1 MNTDDSKMR
10 GGLLSIPILIN
21 IGSSACN
28 LYEIFIKDDETTNKK
43 KKINMKK

>member
-28 LYEIFIKDDETTNKK
+28 LYEIFIKDETTNKK

>member
-28 LYEIFIKDDETTNKK
+28 LYEIFIKDGLITKLFQY
-43 KKINMKK
+43 